1 MAHFYVS
8 GYSNS
13 VGSLSVAS
21 FDMFVLRCYV
31 NSGLVQ
37 WGKRFGFDKND
48 KANGIFQSSGFLY
61 VVGESDS
68 TGWTSSKTDMIFL
81 KMASDTSLV
90 TYGKRLGGSGE
101 DKAIKV
107 IADTDTYVYSL
118 GDGFSVEYTYG
129 TSDIFLMR

>member
-1 MAHFYVS
+1 
-8 GYSNS
+8 
-13 VGSLSVAS
+13 
-21 FDMFVLRCYV
+21 
-31 NSGLVQ
+31 
-37 WGKRFGFDKND
+37 
-48 KANGIFQSSGFLY
+48 
-61 VVGESDS
+61 
-68 TGWTSSKTDMIFL
+68 MIFL

-101 DKAIKV
+101 DKAVKV